1 MPNQELKIKIK
12 SLTEYLLEQFIDIT
26 EQSVNELEK
35 EIDQCDT
42 KRIPTTKTF
51 FDRIEKES
59 RRFSEEQLLRSRN
72 LRQRYI
78 STLEKLQYC
87 KCQKTR

>member
-1 MPNQELKIKIK
+1 MPNQELKIKVK
-12 SLTEYLLEQFIDIT
+12 ALTEYFLEQFIDIT

-35 EIDQCDT
+35 EIAQCDT
-42 KRIPTTKTF
+42 RRIPTTKTF

-59 RRFSEEQLLRSRN
+59 RRFSEEQLLRARN

-78 STLEKLQYC
+78 LSLEKLQYC
-87 KCQKTR
+87 ICQKK

>member
-1 MPNQELKIKIK
+1 MPNQELKIKVK
-12 SLTEYLLEQFIDIT
+12 SLTEYFLEQFIDIT

-51 FDRIEKES
+51 FGRIEK
-59 RRFSEEQLLRSRN
+59 
-72 LRQRYI
+72 
-78 STLEKLQYC
+78 
-87 KCQKTR
+87 